1 MPAFQT
7 ISYDPIVL
15 ALVGSDERIAA
26 CLRPVFQG
34 IKAGTW
40 PLRRVQVRQ
49 QIYWTDACGVRL
61 FVVVSPDLRHARLS
75 GYQIVETIEP

>member
-15 ALVGSDERIAA
+15 ALVGSDARIAA
-26 CLRPVFQG
+26 CLVPVFQR
-34 IKAGTW
+34 IKSGTW
-40 PLRRVQVRQ
+40 LLRVQVRQ

-61 FVVVSPDLRHARLS
+61 LIVVSPDSRHARFS
-75 GYQIVETIEP
+75 GYQLVEAIEP

>member
-15 ALVGSDERIAA
+15 AMVGRDERIAA
-26 CLRPVFQG
+26 CLVPVFQR
-34 IKAGTW
+34 IKSGTW
-40 PLRRVQVRQ
+40 PLLRVQVRQ

-61 FVVVSPDLRHARLS
+61 LIVVSPDSRHARIS
-75 GYQIVETIEP
+75 GYQIVGAIEP